1 MGFVMRKNVL
11 LISMV
16 LLLSAC
22 SGGGKK
28 EEQVQNQVRP
38 TDVAVT
44 KVVLSDIDDYYTV
57 PGIVEAWDD
66 ITVPSET
73 SGPIT
78 WIGKEEG
85 SFIKKGE
92 PILKI
97 NTDNLQAN
105 LNSAKVQLEDDK
117 KEFLRQKNL
126 YNQKSVSQ
134 KQFDTAKKT
143 YDLAVVSYKLALDEF
158 NKSTIKSP
166 VTGIIDD
173 VIPNV
178 GEYVSPGTEVARLID
193 MSKLKIYVNVPE
205 NDVRYL
211 RLGQEVSVY
220 TAEIGSDK
228 NVKKGV
234 INYISVVSDP
244 QTLTHKVRVDVEL
257 DRDIR
262 PGRIVRVDIVRQS
275 FKSVMVIDMYAVVD
289 KDGQKVV
296 YINKNGVAEE
306 RSVITGD
313 MVGSKV
319 VVISGLEPG
328 DELITSGQQ
337 FLTDGA
343 AVRLGE

>member
-1 MGFVMRKNVL
+1 MRKNVL
-11 LISMV
+11 LMIVMV

-22 SGGGKK
+22 SGGKK
-28 EEQVQNQVRP
+28 EQQAENQVRP
-38 TDVAVT
+38 TDVTVT
-44 KVVLSDIDDYYTV
+44 KVVLSDIDDFYTV

-73 SGPIT
+73 SGPVT

-85 SFIKKGE
+85 SFIEKGE

-105 LNSAKVQLEDDK
+105 LNSAKLHNLQANLNSAKLQLEDDK

-126 YNQKSVSQ
+126 FNQKSVSQ
-134 KQFDTAKKT
+134 KQYDTAKKT
-143 YDLAVVSYKLALDEF
+143 YDLSAVSYKLALDEF

-173 VIPNV
+173 VIPDV

-193 MSKLKIYVNVPE
+193 MSKLKIY
-205 NDVRYL
+205 L
-211 RLGQEVSVY
+211 QLGQEVSVY
-220 TAEIGSDK
+220 VAEIGSNK

-275 FKSVMVIDMYAVVD
+275 FKSVMVVDMYAVID
-289 KDGQKVV
+289 KDGQKIV
-296 YINKNGVAEE
+296 YVNKNGVAEE
-306 RSVITGD
+306 RSVITGE

-319 VVISGLEPG
+319 VIVSGIEPG

-337 FLTDGA
+337 FLSNGA

>member
-1 MGFVMRKNVL
+1 MRKNVL

>member
-1 MGFVMRKNVL
+1 MRKNVL
-11 LISMV
+11 LMIVMV

-22 SGGGKK
+22 SGGKK
-28 EEQVQNQVRP
+28 EHQAENQVRP
-38 TDVAVT
+38 TDVTVT
-44 KVVLSDIDDYYTV
+44 KVVLSDIDDFYTV

-73 SGPIT
+73 SGPVT

-85 SFIKKGE
+85 SFIEKGE

-97 NTDNLQAN
+97 NTDNLLAN

-117 KEFLRQKNL
+117 KEYLRQKNL
-126 YNQKSVSQ
+126 YAQKAVSQ
-134 KQFDTAKKT
+134 KQYDTAKKT
-143 YDLAVVSYKLALDEF
+143 YDLSAVSYKLALDEF

-173 VIPNV
+173 VIPDV

-211 RLGQEVSVY
+211 QLGQEVSVY
-220 TAEIGSDK
+220 VAEIGSDK

-275 FKSVMVIDMYAVVD
+275 FKSVMVVDMYAVID
-289 KDGQKVV
+289 KDGQKIV
-296 YINKNGVAEE
+296 YVNKNGVAEE
-306 RSVITGD
+306 RSVITGE

-319 VVISGLEPG
+319 VIVSGIEPG

-337 FLTDGA
+337 FLSNGA
-343 AVRLGE
+343 ALRLGE

>member
-1 MGFVMRKNVL
+1 MRKNVL
-11 LISMV
+11 LMIVMV

-22 SGGGKK
+22 SGGKK
-28 EEQVQNQVRP
+28 EQQAENQVRP
-38 TDVAVT
+38 TDVTVT
-44 KVVLSDIDDYYTV
+44 KVVLSDIDDFYTV

-85 SFIKKGE
+85 SFIEKGE

-105 LNSAKVQLEDDK
+105 LNSAKLQLEDDK

-126 YNQKSVSQ
+126 
-134 KQFDTAKKT
+134 F
-143 YDLAVVSYKLALDEF
+143 YDLSAVSYKLALDEF

-173 VIPNV
+173 VIPDV

-211 RLGQEVSVY
+211 QLGQEVSVY
-220 TAEIGSDK
+220 VAEIGSNK

-275 FKSVMVIDMYAVVD
+275 FKSVMVVDMYAVID
-289 KDGQKVV
+289 KDGQKIV
-296 YINKNGVAEE
+296 YVNKNGVAEE
-306 RSVITGD
+306 RSVITGE

-319 VVISGLEPG
+319 VIVSGIEPG

-337 FLTDGA
+337 FLSNGA
-343 AVRLGE
+343 ALRLGE

>member
-1 MGFVMRKNVL
+1 MRKNVL
-11 LISMV
+11 LMIVMV

-22 SGGGKK
+22 SEGKK
-28 EEQVQNQVRP
+28 EQQAENQVRP
-38 TDVAVT
+38 TDVTVT
-44 KVVLSDIDDYYTV
+44 KVVLSDIDDFYTV

-73 SGPIT
+73 SGPVT

-85 SFIKKGE
+85 SFIEKGE

-105 LNSAKVQLEDDK
+105 LNSAKLQLEDDK

-126 YNQKSVSQ
+126 FNQKSVSQ
-134 KQFDTAKKT
+134 KQYDTAKKT
-143 YDLAVVSYKLALDEF
+143 YDLSAVSYKLALDEF

-173 VIPNV
+173 VIPDV

-211 RLGQEVSVY
+211 QLGQEVSVY
-220 TAEIGSDK
+220 VAEIGSDK

-275 FKSVMVIDMYAVVD
+275 FKSVMVVDMYAVID
-289 KDGQKVV
+289 KDGQKIV
-296 YINKNGVAEE
+296 YVNKNGVAEE
-306 RSVITGD
+306 RSVITGE

-319 VVISGLEPG
+319 VIVSGIEPG

-337 FLTDGA
+337 FLSNGA